1 MAVEFGANYTKS
13 ADNGRRALAYIA
25 LAGNVVKVQ
34 PLAALALNNALC
46 AQNQAVFFIGKSRKN
61 AFELFSSILFG
72 RFCTKADKHFIGVVM
87 VMVTVFMTVMVAIA
101 MRIVALVIMLVVVLM
116 MLMVVTRTFGIITF
130 MLVVVLVVF
139 LALVMVVMMVVT
151 FTLFVITFIVMMVM
165 VMLVM
170 ALPFIMMMVMVVMVV
185 AMAIRIVAF
194 VLIMV
199 MVNVSRKA
207 CEFLFNG
214 IAALHSCQKL
224 CTVENIPSGSNNGCG
239 GILFAQK
246 RYGFGNLFFGCALCV

>member
-1 MAVEFGANYTKS
+1 MAIELGTDYAKS
-13 ADNGRRALAYIA
+13 ADNCCRALAYVA
-25 LAGNVVKVQ
+25 LTGNVVKVQ
-34 PLAALALNNALC
+34 PLAAFALNNALG
-46 AQNQAVFFIGKSRKN
+46 AQNKAAFFIGESRKN
-61 AFELFSSILFG
+61 ALELVFCKLFG
-72 RFCTKADKHFIGVVM
+72 GFCTKADKHFIGVVM

-101 MRIVALVIMLVVVLM
+101 MRIVALVIMVVMVIM

-130 MLVVVLVVF
+130 MLVV
-139 LALVMVVMMVVT
+139 
-151 FTLFVITFIVMMVM
+151 
-165 VMLVM
+165 MLVM
-170 ALPFIMMMVMVVMVV
+170 ALLFIMMMVMVVVMVV

-199 MVNVSRKA
+199 MVNVSRQA

-224 CTVENIPSGSNNGCG
+224 CTVKNIPSGSNNGCG

-246 RYGFGNLFFGCALCV
+246 RYGFGNLFLGCALRV